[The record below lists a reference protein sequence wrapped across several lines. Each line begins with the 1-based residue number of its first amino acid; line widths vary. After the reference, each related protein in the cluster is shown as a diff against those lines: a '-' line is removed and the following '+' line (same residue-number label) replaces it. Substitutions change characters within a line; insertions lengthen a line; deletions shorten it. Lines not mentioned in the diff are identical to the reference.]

1 MGHLFEFV
9 ERKKKDI
16 MGDMNEIGQ
25 AFVEHYYSTF
35 DEDRSELGPLYT
47 NESML
52 SFEGDGIMGANDIV
66 QYLVELKFET
76 VKHVV
81 NTMDVQPSASGG
93 LIVFVLATCTSTTTL
108 RRSPSPSTLRRSFS
122 SWRLVT
128 PLSLPT

>member
-1 MGHLFEFV
+1 
-9 ERKKKDI
+9 

-93 LIVFVLATCTSTTTL
+93 LIVFVSGNLYVDHHLEEEPKPINFAQVFQLMEAGDTFVVANDL
-108 RRSPSPSTLRRSFS
+108 F
-122 SWRLVT
+122 RLNC
-128 PLSLPT
+128 